1 MILIMLGPPG
11 SGKGTQAERI
21 MKKLAIPQIS
31 TGEMIRNE
39 IKLGSELGKKVKTI
53 VDAGNLVSDDIMI
66 EIIKSRI
73 SQKDCKNGFI
83 LDGFPR
89 TIKQADGLGSLL
101 TALKLKLTAVI
112 NFAVDDENIIKRIST
127 RRFCTKCG
135 ATYNIVT
142 NPPKKKEVCDSCN
155 CALILRDDDKEET
168 VRNRLKVYEEK
179 TQPLIDYYRKHKLLM
194 DVDASRSID
203 AVNKDVLGRLD
214 KL

>member
-11 SGKGTQAERI
+11 AGKGTQAEKI
-21 MKKLAIPQIS
+21 MKKFAIPQIS

-39 IKLGSELGKKVKTI
+39 IKAGSELGKKVKAI

-73 SQKDCKNGFI
+73 SQKNCKKGFI

-89 TIKQADGLGSLL
+89 TIKQADDLSNLL
-101 TALKLKLTAVI
+101 ALLKLKLTSVI
-112 NFAVDDENIIKRIST
+112 NFAVDDQKIIERIST

-142 NPPKKKEVCDSCN
+142 NPSKKKDICDSCN
-155 CALILRDDDKEET
+155 GKLILRDDDKEET
-168 VRNRLKVYEEK
+168 VKNRLKVYQEK

-194 DVDASRSID
+194 NVDASRSID
-203 AVNKDVLGRLD
+203 VVNKDVMGRLN
-214 KL
+214 